1 MSASPAHSLARRSSA
16 VRVSKN
22 CLRCICQ
29 ARGCDWSVG
38 CQNDVC
44 GAYMMN
50 EDYFI
55 TSNVTSRAN
64 LYKAYTFQRC
74 ASNPACATL
83 AVKLFLQKLP
93 SDCDG
98 DGIIDCDDF
107 VKEHYYGPNGFE

>member
-1 MSASPAHSLARRSSA
+1 
-16 VRVSKN
+16 
-22 CLRCICQ
+22 
-29 ARGCDWSVG
+29 
-38 CQNDVC
+38 
-44 GAYMMN
+44 MMN

-107 VKEHYYGPNGFE
+107 VKEHYYGPNGCVGAGWIEFSDTWRKYRNCKREYEMV